1 MHRWIDVTEI
11 PLVGGDLSVGMRI
24 EVPQHQQKLILGK
37 IKVHQRKG
45 NRMKS
50 QVPRCIPGIFPFV
63 GHRNDVSVQ
72 HVEPLGIAN
81 VLLIRSGQRM
91 TFMFL
96 GPTVEVEIVVLL
108 APQHPGQSL
117 AVHAAFILTQ
127 RMRGDSVVEFVGIGQ
142 ASSKYLVERSEGVG
156 WWFRTQ
162 AQPDYL
168 AATSLDFKTI
178 ESRGLSAQLG
188 GIHSIV
194 IAGDHIIMK
203 SIFYKW
209 RRIRLAPQATRVGL
223 IFRKQ
228 QFWIT
233 VALKRAVTQLIMR
246 SQYCSLFHLLYPRLE
261 CTLVP

>member
-1 MHRWIDVTEI
+1 MHRRVDVTEI

-37 IKVHQRKG
+37 SKVPCR
-45 NRMKS
+45 
-50 QVPRCIPGIFPFV
+50 IPGILPLV
-63 GHRNDVSVQ
+63 GHRNDVAVQ

-91 TFMFL
+91 SFVFL
-96 GPTVEVEIVVLL
+96 EPTVEVEIVVLL

-162 AQPDYL
+162 AQPDYF

-178 ESRGLSAQLG
+178 ESRGLSAELG

-233 VALKRAVTQLIMR
+233 FALKRAVAQLIMR
-246 SQYCSLFHLLYPRLE
+246 SQYCSLLYLLYPRLE